1 MKSVKL
7 IASIFAICAAYILL
21 KLIFGQQ
28 INQGGNKYIHDFFK
42 ENGDEVALVV
52 LLFLLI
58 LTLADAYDWN
68 FNPPTHRHL
77 EKIVLVEGMAGR
89 RSAHRHN
96 HHDHIHHDHNH
107 EHSEST
113 DDDSEYETDKKEA
126 LEHGFCKYHKG
137 KAHDLE
143 EACNNLSHDNCM
155 KTSCCVKI
163 KKTNGKEKCVAGD
176 KHGPTYRSKNGK
188 MMDIDGYYY
197 KNKYY
202 GEDNE
207 E

>member
-21 KLIFGQQ
+21 KLIFGEQ
-28 INQGGNKYIHDFFK
+28 INQGGNKYVHGFFK
-42 ENGDEVALVV
+42 EYGDEVTLVV
-52 LLFLLI
+52 LLFLLF

-68 FNPPTHRHL
+68 FNPPTHKHL
-77 EKIVLVEGMAGR
+77 EKIVLVEGMGGMR
-89 RSAHRHN
+89 NHKHHHEHHHK
-96 HHDHIHHDHNH
+96 HHDDDNK
-107 EHSEST
+107 
-113 DDDSEYETDKKEA
+113 DDDNNDDDDNDDDNKDA

-143 EACNNLSHDNCM
+143 KACNKLSHNNCM

-163 KKTNGKEKCVAGD
+163 KKTNGKEKCVAGN

-188 MMDIDGYYY
+188 LIDIDGYYY

-202 GEDNE
+202 GEDKE
-207 E
+207 